1 MRNEKSL
8 LIPLSEP
15 IGYLKQSIL
24 EFALMKTHADS
35 NSAARLNRC
44 FNYDV
49 LPFMNQLLLDL
60 FDDYTVSHD
69 GVKYGTTVIP
79 PSTKILINDG
89 IDYEYAVN
97 LSLAVFKV
105 LLDTITTFVPDVNF
119 NGDGYRFNICD
130 SGSGLDLH
138 VSPAYLDNV
147 E

>member
-49 LPFMNQLLLDL
+49 LPYWL
-60 FDDYTVSHD
+60 TVN
-69 GVKYGTTVIP
+69 TPT
-79 PSTKILINDG
+79 
-89 IDYEYAVN
+89 
-97 LSLAVFKV
+97 
-105 LLDTITTFVPDVNF
+105 
-119 NGDGYRFNICD
+119 CD
-130 SGSGLDLH
+130 AE
-138 VSPAYLDNV
+138 P
-147 E
+147 